1 MGRRGIHLDAIALDA
16 YPTRTSHAKG
26 QAMSTMRQRKH
37 RFNKANRVISLK
49 LPMHLVEFLNQIPDS
64 EIRRAMN
71 LFLKGK
77 P

>member
-1 MGRRGIHLDAIALDA
+1 
-16 YPTRTSHAKG
+16 
-26 QAMSTMRQRKH
+26 MSTMRQRKH

-71 LFLKGK
+71 LFLKGR